1 MTAFL
6 RTWTLNIVMVV
17 IFISFVEL
25 LLPSSSMKKYIKMVV
40 GLLVILV
47 ILNPIIELLY
57 GDINVQDE
65 IFKSTVMIEREALSK
80 DAAGFQKSRNQQ
92 MIAMYKEKIS
102 EHLRDKIGYEYDVRL
117 ENARIE
123 IEEDTENK
131 DFGKIKEI
139 HLVLREENK
148 MSEQQI
154 AIENIDQVSIT
165 VNGGPSKT
173 PSNKSEDLYII
184 SDIKNSISRFYDI
197 EEDNINISMNKTSH

>member
-1 MTAFL
+1 
-6 RTWTLNIVMVV
+6 MVV

-139 HLVLREENK
+139 HLVLTEGNK
-148 MSEQQI
+148 MSEEQI
-154 AIENIDQVSIT
+154 AIENIDQVSIA

-173 PSNKSEDLYII
+173 PSNKPEDLYII

>member
-102 EHLRDKIGYEYDVRL
+102 QHLRDKIGYEYDVRL

-139 HLVLREENK
+139 HLVLTEGNK
-148 MSEQQI
+148 MSEEQI
-154 AIENIDQVSIT
+154 AIENIDQVSIA

-173 PSNKSEDLYII
+173 PSNKPEDLYII

>member
-139 HLVLREENK
+139 HLVLTEGNK
-148 MSEQQI
+148 MSEEQI
-154 AIENIDQVSIT
+154 AIENIDQVSIA

-173 PSNKSEDLYII
+173 PSNKPEDLYII

>member
-25 LLPSSSMKKYIKMVV
+25 LLPSSNMKKYIKMVV

-57 GDINVQDE
+57 GNINMQDE
-65 IFKSTVMIEREALSK
+65 IFKSTALIEKEALFK
-80 DAAGFQKSRNQQ
+80 DTTKFKGAQNQQ
-92 MIAMYKEKIS
+92 MIAMYKEKIT
-102 EHLRDKIGYEYDVRL
+102 EHLRDKLGYEYAVRL
-117 ENARIE
+117 ENVHIS

-131 DFGKIKEI
+131 DFGKIKQI
-139 HLVLREENK
+139 TLVLGEGKEK
-148 MSEQQI
+148 PKDQI
-154 AIENIDQVSIT
+154 VIGSIDPISVE
-165 VNGGPSKT
+165 VNSVQGKT
-173 PSNKSEDLYII
+173 MSNKKEDLSII
-184 SDIKNSISRFYDI
+184 LDIKNSISRFYDI

>member
-1 MTAFL
+1 MAFL

-65 IFKSTVMIEREALSK
+65 IFKSTVMIEKEALSK
-80 DAAGFQKSRNQQ
+80 DAVEFQGARNQQ
-92 MIAMYKEKIS
+92 MISMYKEKIA

-117 ENARIE
+117 ENVRIE
-123 IEEDTENK
+123 IEEDMSNK

-139 HLVLREENK
+139 SLVIAKGEKKSDSQITIGSVDQISVEVNSSPEKVMSNREED
-148 MSEQQI
+148 S
-154 AIENIDQVSIT
+154 
-165 VNGGPSKT
+165 
-173 PSNKSEDLYII
+173 YFI
-184 SDIKNSISRFYDI
+184 SDIKNNISKFYDI